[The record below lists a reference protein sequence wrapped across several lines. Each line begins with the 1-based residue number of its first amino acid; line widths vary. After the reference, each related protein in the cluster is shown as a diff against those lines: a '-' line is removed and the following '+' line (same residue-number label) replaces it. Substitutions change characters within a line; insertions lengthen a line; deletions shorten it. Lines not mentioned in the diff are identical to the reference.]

1 MGQVRHGSATTTHAV
16 RAAIQRSQ
24 ASLAQLSRE
33 LGLNPKT
40 VAKWRKRTTVGDMNT
55 GGYPSL
61 FCGACEGTGRAP
73 EATVIALA
81 PEMLRIASEIGEPED
96 PFAAWESIDLIKSQ
110 NDQLRRV
117 LNKTG
122 DWINSLPVPTSCAT
136 RMFGLVRAAANEVIG
151 GMNDQGSNREILE
164 KVCLNDPDNAPKNE
178 NIATSAAKGC
188 AE

>member
-1 MGQVRHGSATTTHAV
+1 AQQNAAYEDEQAKPGDAHHLDPNGLRPAHIAAT
-16 RAAIQRSQ
+16 AAKTREGFPTPPV
-24 ASLAQLSRE
+24 QLPE
-33 LGLNPKT
+33 ATMADKLVDWPC
-40 VAKWRKRTTVGDMNT
+40 TTVEQDEDCAV
-55 GGYPSL
+55 GYPSL

-151 GMNDQGSNREILE
+151 GMNDQGSNRE
-164 KVCLNDPDNAPKNE
+164 
-178 NIATSAAKGC
+178 
-188 AE
+188 